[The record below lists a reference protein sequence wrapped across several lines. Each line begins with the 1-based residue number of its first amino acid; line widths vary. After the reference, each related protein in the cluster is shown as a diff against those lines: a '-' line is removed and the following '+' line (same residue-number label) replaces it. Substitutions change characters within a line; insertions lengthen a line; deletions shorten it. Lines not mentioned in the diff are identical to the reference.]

1 MNKYTDAVVISAGT
15 TGLSAV
21 QALLFVMQHSLS
33 IRMRLLR
40 KCCISDNRVLTADNP
55 VDPALITTA
64 YVYLFIYQFL
74 KFRLIHSKILFA
86 EHYLNEFS
94 E

>member
-1 MNKYTDAVVISAGT
+1 PVV
-15 TGLSAV
+15 
-21 QALLFVMQHSLS
+21 
-33 IRMRLLR
+33 
-40 KCCISDNRVLTADNP
+40 
-55 VDPALITTA
+55 PALITTT

-86 EHYLNEFS
+86 EHYLNEFF